1 MAAKDET
8 ANDAVAEAA
17 SRVVDLEAELEASG
31 DATTGG
37 DALAR
42 SREVLHR
49 WVDSV
54 VGVVS
59 TPGVGRVVLIH
70 DNGRESR
77 IASSELPLLLTAPV
91 SFGS

>member
-1 MAAKDET
+1 MDQDNPADPGGG
-8 ANDAVAEAA
+8 NDSDHAVAEAA

-59 TPGVGRVVLIH
+59 SLAAMHFTSL
-70 DNGRESR
+70 
-77 IASSELPLLLTAPV
+77 SSI
-91 SFGS
+91 S